1 MQMKKK
7 VFFVLSSLKAGGSER
22 VFWLIAQHFDKS
34 AYAVTMVILDGREAF
49 FSLNMDGV
57 QLINLN
63 TINASKSFLPL
74 YRLLKKEKP
83 YAVFVTGSHINIL
96 LASVSFFLSHPLLIA
111 RESSIPHQMVKYAG
125 RKGRVVSFFI
135 KKLYKRFGKI
145 VCQSEEMQHSL
156 ATAYAINPGKLIVI
170 PNPILPTNIW
180 NQTTKQPVKRLIII
194 ARLSE
199 EKGHIRLLEI
209 IKSLPQNY
217 HLTIGG
223 DGPLKEDIEQKII
236 QLNIGDRVN
245 MVGQVAHVAS
255 LIAQHDVFVLSS
267 FTEGFPN
274 VVIESLSVGTPVVA
288 FEVGG
293 LPHIITNGFNGYM
306 IPQGN
311 TQEFAS
317 RVIEACNKNWDA
329 AAIKEDAETKFG
341 IKKIVAKYTELIN

>member
-1 MQMKKK
+1 MKKK

-34 AYAVTMVILDGREAF
+34 AYSVTMVILDGRDAF
-49 FSLNMDGV
+49 FSLDMDGV

-74 YRLLKKEKP
+74 YKLLKKEKP

-125 RKGRVVSFFI
+125 KKGRVVSFFI
-135 KKLYKRFGKI
+135 KRLYKRFGKI

-156 ATAYAINPGKLIVI
+156 ANAYAISPEKLVVI
-170 PNPILPTNIW
+170 PNPILPTHVW
-180 NQTTKQPVKRLIII
+180 NQTKKEPVKRLVII

-199 EKGHIRLLEI
+199 EKGYLRLLEM
-209 IKSLPQNY
+209 IKDLPPNY

-236 QLNIGDRVN
+236 QLNIGNRVK
-245 MVGQVAHVAS
+245 MVGQVSDVAT
-255 LIAQHDVFVLSS
+255 LIAQHDLFVLTS

-293 LPHIITNGFNGYM
+293 LLHIITNDFNGY
-306 IPQGN
+306 IVPQGDI
-311 TQEFAS
+311 QEFAN
-317 RVIEACNKNWDA
+317 RVIEACNKNWDV
-329 AAIKEDAETKFG
+329 AAIKKDAEGKFG
-341 IKKIVAKYTELIN
+341 INKIVAKYTELIN